1 MSVCWDVWRNVSKD
15 DLITNHHVDLVV
27 GPDAYLS
34 LPDLIAAVEAGE
46 KAINVE
52 LSTTETY
59 RDVIP
64 SRICGKPHLR
74 LCLHHARL
82 SITSVPTVVPYAR
95 TGNAA
100 VMWKVS

>member
-1 MSVCWDVWRNVSKD
+1 MAERVKD

-52 LSTTETY
+52 PVHNGDLPRCDTFAY
-59 RDVIP
+59 LRQ
-64 SRICGKPHLR
+64 PHLR

-82 SITSVPTVVPYAR
+82 Q
-95 TGNAA
+95 
-100 VMWKVS
+100 